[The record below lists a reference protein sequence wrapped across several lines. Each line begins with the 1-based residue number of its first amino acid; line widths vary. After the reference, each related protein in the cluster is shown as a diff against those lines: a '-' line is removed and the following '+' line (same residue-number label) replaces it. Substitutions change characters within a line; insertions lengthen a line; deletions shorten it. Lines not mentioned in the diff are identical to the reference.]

1 MTRGHRAGMTLI
13 EVLVTLG
20 IVGVMA
26 TLVILGLGVS
36 GGGLTVQT
44 EANRL
49 ADRVGFAAD
58 EVMVTRR
65 PLALVWDAQGYAF
78 VRPAS
83 DGSWVPDDHALL
95 GERHDLPGGLTL
107 ASDAPSLILLDP
119 ETTTPFQLTLGDAR
133 HSSAIMF
140 DGLTATIVATPA
152 S

>member
-1 MTRGHRAGMTLI
+1 MTTGRRAGMTLI

-26 TLVILGLGVS
+26 TMVILGLGVS

-78 VRPAS
+78 VTSAS
-83 DGSWVPDDHALL
+83 DGTWAPDRHALL

-107 ASDAPSLILLDP
+107 TSNAPSLILLGA
-119 ETTTPFQLTLGDAR
+119 ETATPFRLTLGDAE
-133 HSSAIMF
+133 HSSVIRF
-140 DGLTATIVATPA
+140 DGLTATIVAVPA
-152 S
+152 